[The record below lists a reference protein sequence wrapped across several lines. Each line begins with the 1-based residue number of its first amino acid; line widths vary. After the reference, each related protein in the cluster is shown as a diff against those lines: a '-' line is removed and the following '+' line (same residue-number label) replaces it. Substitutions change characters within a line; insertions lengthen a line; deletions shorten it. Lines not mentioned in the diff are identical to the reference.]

1 VNNPSW
7 RKDIINPQELLDFDP
22 ELDEY
27 DKQCTVKNQQNTI
40 NSSEKIR
47 GLMRDV
53 IENGKSDEALSQIQK
68 QEIKQYILNDEKLSP
83 MGVH

>member
-27 DKQCTVKNQQNTI
+27 DKQCTVKDQQNTI

-47 GLMRDV
+47 GL
-53 IENGKSDEALSQIQK
+53 I
-68 QEIKQYILNDEKLSP
+68 